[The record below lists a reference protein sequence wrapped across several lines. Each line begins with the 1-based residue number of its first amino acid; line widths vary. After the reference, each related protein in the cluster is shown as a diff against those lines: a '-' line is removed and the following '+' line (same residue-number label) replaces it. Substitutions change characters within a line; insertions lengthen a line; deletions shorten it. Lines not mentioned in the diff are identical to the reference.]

1 MHSVLILSA
10 LLAVG
15 TLSSSTGWLL
25 KIVLAAALFLIPSVL
40 WFSISMSKAKK
51 YLFEELNPFKY
62 YAVMGVY
69 GKNLTED
76 NYEFNYAVGNY
87 EKAVSLCLKEMS
99 KTKLKQIEVECKYY
113 LALCYFETENYE
125 KLRIVCDE
133 LKAVFSSDKNGKV
146 YKQQYGLV
154 LDYFIDFLNGD
165 YEKCKNIK
173 SCTELT
179 DKKYSNFYRVKAQFY
194 YAVALY
200 KNNEIFNDVEIRW
213 TCNNSD
219 KGVSDNI
226 YSYHLWQE
234 GLYNFTLSENYY
246 EEKLI
251 YVEIELDKVDSI
263 YQAMNIYFL
272 DNSKPSITMEQITP
286 ETDTNFSSLMWCWYA
301 KNCTLEEGDKIFF
314 STRLNLTNELYVLNG
329 FNESSM
335 FEEIYDDAFNGYY
348 LLVKETHVFSTILLE
363 YDGSKINLFYEYD
376 NK

>member
-1 MHSVLILSA
+1 MLFQDILKELRKKKGISQYDLANALNISRSVIAKWETGLTLPNDENLKILSDFFGVSKEELMRDFEHQEIITEKNKKISLFKKTIYILTS
-10 LLAVG
+10 LLLM
-15 TLSSSTGWLL
+15 TIITI
-25 KIVLAAALFLIPSVL
+25 IVLV
-40 WFSISMSKAKK
+40 SIGFGRNESK
-51 YLFEELNPFKY
+51 NPPITSN
-62 YAVMGVY
+62 MVY
-69 GKNLTED
+69 TLHTNGKDIYQFNQEKDGYVLTE
-76 NYEFNYAVGNY
+76 
-87 EKAVSLCLKEMS
+87 
-99 KTKLKQIEVECKYY
+99 IP
-113 LALCYFETENYE
+113 
-125 KLRIVCDE
+125 
-133 LKAVFSSDKNGKV
+133 
-146 YKQQYGLV
+146 
-154 LDYFIDFLNGD
+154 LNRGQS
-165 YEKCKNIK
+165 I
-173 SCTELT
+173 T
-179 DKKYSNFYRVKAQFY
+179 
-194 YAVALY
+194 LY

-363 YDGSKINLFYEYD
+363 YDGSKINLFYDYD